1 MTAITS
7 FAALADQSAQILIL
21 GSMPSLTSLKAQ
33 QYYAHPRN
41 SFWPIM
47 ASIYGFD
54 ANLNYDFKV
63 QNLMMHHVAV
73 WDVLQSCIRPG
84 SLDSA
89 ILKGSRVVNDVGL
102 FLQQHPNIK
111 LICFNGTEA
120 ETSFKRF
127 VLNQLDVNN
136 LKLIRLASTSP
147 ANTQSF
153 TQKQAAWAAG
163 LAFFK

>member
-1 MTAITS
+1 MSAITS
-7 FAALADQSAQILIL
+7 FAALADKSAQILIL

-47 ASIYGFD
+47 ASLYAFD
-54 ANLNYDFKV
+54 ANLKYDFKV
-63 QNLMMHHVAV
+63 QNLMMHQVAV
-73 WDVLQSCIRPG
+73 WDVLQSCIRHG

-89 ILKGSRVVNDVGL
+89 IVNGSRVANDVGL

-111 LICFNGTEA
+111 LVCFNGAEA

-127 VLNQLDVNN
+127 VLTQIDVKN
-136 LKLIRLASTSP
+136 LKLTRLPSTSP

-153 TQKQAAWAAG
+153 AQKQAAWAAA
-163 LAFFK
+163 LTFLE